1 MDGTLAALTIENP
14 ANVDDIPKV
23 DLHMHAETTARLD
36 RLVSRSDNV
45 PAHDWAGEVRA
56 LGPTC
61 RPELL
66 GLNRVLRPFTAP

>member
-56 LGPTC
+56 LGRRLAARNC
-61 RPELL
+61 S
-66 GLNRVLRPFTAP
+66 A